1 MENVKMEKNLG
12 TKILAISIYLFLLPI
27 VIAQTAQVSIEH
39 VTYGDNP
46 TDIYL
51 TIRNTGTVDLAELKL
66 YVDGEL
72 RTTINVFLT
81 PGRAIK
87 KYLYLTPGEYLIEVK
102 TPEGASDA
110 LNLTVAMT
118 GEQAEEQGRLEGTVP
133 SETTTTIPT
142 PTTTPHTVTTQPRT
156 TTTLSGVA
164 TTGGMGLDKVV
175 VGLVIFVILVGIL
188 ILWKRRKS
196 YYEE

>member
-1 MENVKMEKNLG
+1 MENMKMKKNLG

-27 VIAQTAQVSIEH
+27 VIAQAAQVSIEH

-51 TIRNTGTVDLAELKL
+51 TIRNTGTVDLTELKL

-110 LNLTVAMT
+110 LKLTVAMT

-133 SETTTTIPT
+133 SETTTTIT
-142 PTTTPHTVTTQPRT
+142 PTTTPRTVTTQPRT
-156 TTTLSGVA
+156 TTTLSGVVP
-164 TTGGMGLDKVV
+164 TGGMSLDKVV